1 MSVQCNDLVPYLLGG
16 SCLFPLLLAL
26 LRAMGSKSLMAAS
39 GCACASANDVDS
51 TSGAAFVEALRRR
64 KGWMADTVGLA
75 SLHKA
80 LAVRYGSSRR
90 AMMSDVVLGWLEMRR
105 RRGRDVLV
113 NFSLGACR
121 AGMAVLQGSRPASS
135 LPHAPAPAPAVAV
148 SRSRSRSCLPH
159 CFAADLTPE
168 RLTPALSS
176 PSWRGHPVTCA
187 RRHALCLGL
196 AILCAFGLPRWCPHR
211 RRRLHLP
218 SATPR
223 TGPGTP
229 NNL

>member
-1 MSVQCNDLVPYLLGG
+1 MQRAAVVLGFTVLVSWTGQSMSVQCNDLVPYLLGG

-51 TSGAAFVEALRRR
+51 TSGAASVEALRRR
-64 KGWMADTVGLA
+64 KGWMAETVGLA

-121 AGMAVLQGSRPASS
+121 AGMAALQGSRHPDPLVASPTRPRPRPQS
-135 LPHAPAPAPAVAV
+135 QSVAVAV
-148 SRSRSRSCLPH
+148 AVAVAAACLIV
-159 CFAADLTPE
+159 L
-168 RLTPALSS
+168 RLT
-176 PSWRGHPVTCA
+176 
-187 RRHALCLGL
+187 
-196 AILCAFGLPRWCPHR
+196 
-211 RRRLHLP
+211 
-218 SATPR
+218 
-223 TGPGTP
+223 
-229 NNL
+229 

>member
-1 MSVQCNDLVPYLLGG
+1 MERAAVVLGFTVLVSWTGQSMSVQFNDLVPYLLGG

-64 KGWMADTVGLA
+64 KGWMAETVGLA

-90 AMMSDVVLGWLEMRR
+90 AMMSDVVLGWLGMRR

-121 AGMAVLQGSRPASS
+121 AGMAALQGSRHPDPLVLSS
-135 LPHAPAPAPAVAV
+135 LPHAPAPAVAV
-148 SRSRSRSCLPH
+148 IQSQSQSQPQSQLPASLF
-159 CFAADLTPE
+159 C
-168 RLTPALSS
+168 
-176 PSWRGHPVTCA
+176 G
-187 RRHALCLGL
+187 
-196 AILCAFGLPRWCPHR
+196 
-211 RRRLHLP
+211 
-218 SATPR
+218 
-223 TGPGTP
+223 
-229 NNL
+229 